1 MQFDIRAFG
10 ANALI
15 MVIHSDRQRALRI
28 FLTDDVLIELGL
40 DLRRTQQRFG
50 LRRLID
56 LGHILVQ
63 NIIAKLD
70 ALIADENAGSGD
82 QAAHLLRGLTAEG
95 ALRLLDLT
103 VVFGHSFTSNS
114 FICGEA
120 QSRPRYRR
128 QELLP
133 HPGNDRD
140 PCPVPP
146 FPAADPCAVQGSDS
160 SFS

>member
-1 MQFDIRAFG
+1 MPQPVGPSIRMFDFCSSTSG
-10 ANALI
+10 LSVPNALI

-82 QAAHLLRGLTAEG
+82 QAAHLL
-95 ALRLLDLT
+95 LR
-103 VVFGHSFTSNS
+103 S
-114 FICGEA
+114 
-120 QSRPRYRR
+120 YRR
-128 QELLP
+128 RSTSAP
-133 HPGNDRD
+133 
-140 PCPVPP
+140 
-146 FPAADPCAVQGSDS
+146 
-160 SFS
+160 

>member
-1 MQFDIRAFG
+1 MASVCARKSLAATGRAEHQDVRLLQFDIRAFG

-40 DLRRTQQRFG
+40 ISVGRSSVSG

-70 ALIADENAGSGD
+70 ALIANENAGSGD

-95 ALRLLDLT
+95 ALRLL
-103 VVFGHSFTSNS
+103 
-114 FICGEA
+114 
-120 QSRPRYRR
+120 
-128 QELLP
+128 
-133 HPGNDRD
+133 
-140 PCPVPP
+140 
-146 FPAADPCAVQGSDS
+146 
-160 SFS
+160 